1 MQRALGEYQ
10 VAGIKT
16 NLSFFRSILA
26 HEQFLA
32 GELSTGFIDKY
43 YVPGAQPERGALSD
57 VAAIAAALH
66 ASLERKSIAQDKL
79 PTAPGSGLGVERGS
93 TEGKAHASARRM
105 ANSPLIKKCQ
115 FETLIDRQWVALSLE
130 GSTVEGFV
138 ARLPDRELKV
148 DAIIL
153 NESSYS
159 LLIDGNSFD
168 VTVHRLL
175 NHYQVTVNGV
185 SFEVALRDPRQLR
198 HQTGADED
206 SAGPASV
213 TSPMPGKLV
222 KLLVAEG
229 DSVKE
234 GQGVAVVEAM
244 KMQNELKASKSG
256 TVEKLCVVEGQAVNA
271 GECLLTIL

>member
-1 MQRALGEYQ
+1 
-10 VAGIKT
+10 
-16 NLSFFRSILA
+16 
-26 HEQFLA
+26 
-32 GELSTGFIDKY
+32 
-43 YVPGAQPERGALSD
+43 
-57 VAAIAAALH
+57 
-66 ASLERKSIAQDKL
+66 
-79 PTAPGSGLGVERGS
+79 
-93 TEGKAHASARRM
+93 M
-105 ANSPLIKKCQ
+105 ANSPLIRKCQ

-148 DAIIL
+148 DATIL

>member
-1 MQRALGEYQ
+1 MIR
-10 VAGIKT
+10 
-16 NLSFFRSILA
+16 
-26 HEQFLA
+26 
-32 GELSTGFIDKY
+32 
-43 YVPGAQPERGALSD
+43 
-57 VAAIAAALH
+57 
-66 ASLERKSIAQDKL
+66 
-79 PTAPGSGLGVERGS
+79 
-93 TEGKAHASARRM
+93 
-105 ANSPLIKKCQ
+105 KCQ
-115 FETLIDRQWVALSLE
+115 FETLIDHQWVVLSLE
-130 GSTVEGFV
+130 GSTAEGFV
-138 ARLPDRELKV
+138 ARFPDRELKV
-148 DAIIL
+148 DATIL

-175 NHYQVTVNGV
+175 SHYQVTVNGV
-185 SFEVALRDPRQLR
+185 SFEVTLRDPKQLR
-198 HQTGADED
+198 HQTGMGED

-271 GECLLTIL
+271 GECLLTIV

>member
-1 MQRALGEYQ
+1 
-10 VAGIKT
+10 
-16 NLSFFRSILA
+16 
-26 HEQFLA
+26 
-32 GELSTGFIDKY
+32 
-43 YVPGAQPERGALSD
+43 
-57 VAAIAAALH
+57 
-66 ASLERKSIAQDKL
+66 
-79 PTAPGSGLGVERGS
+79 
-93 TEGKAHASARRM
+93 M
-105 ANSPLIKKCQ
+105 ANSPLIRKCQ

-130 GSTVEGFV
+130 GPAAEGFV
-138 ARLPDRELKV
+138 ARLPHRKVKV
-148 DAIIL
+148 DAVIL
-153 NESSYS
+153 GESSYS
-159 LLIDGNSFD
+159 LLINGNSFD
-168 VTVHRLL
+168 VTVHRLTS
-175 NHYQVTVNGV
+175 HYQVTVNGV

-198 HQTGADED
+198 HQIGTGED

-256 TVEKLCVVEGQAVNA
+256 TVEKLCVAEGQAVNA